1 MVSSGAVQ
9 MPLSFSLQQ
18 NDTFVFLQINLDKK
32 EFNAEQAEPELIVTP
47 LEVPTVEEPNGE
59 AETGEAA

>member
-1 MVSSGAVQ
+1 

-47 LEVPTVEEPNGE
+47 LEVPEVEEEATPATAE
-59 AETGEAA
+59 AEKDAA